1 MLHMLTD
8 NQNTNIDFPNQLI
21 RLITKETN
29 KNSKQSN
36 HNINIEL
43 DLIKLPSIMRHFD
56 IMINE

>member
-1 MLHMLTD
+1 MLTD

-36 HNINIEL
+36 HNIDIEL